1 MQDIYTYTNIK
12 ELAQFIDN
20 SKKQESEFKIKDIK
34 IINNTQKFDLSNVLL
49 TGVTGFLGI
58 HLLYE
63 LLNKKN
69 VKKIYCI
76 IRAKDF
82 KNANERF
89 QEKIKNYFKQNEK
102 LFNIIN
108 EKVVREIINTRG
120 ESYKTPWYGQLMT
133 GPQLIAYLIQ
143 INIWL
148 EEYNINILDK

>member
-1 MQDIYTYTNIK
+1 MFFLYFLYT
-12 ELAQFIDN
+12 FW
-20 SKKQESEFKIKDIK
+20 SC
-34 IINNTQKFDLSNVLL
+34 NNTQKFDLSNVLL

-89 QEKIKNYFKQNEK
+89 QEKIKYYFDNVFRRTTSK
-102 LFNIIN
+102 L
-108 EKVVREIINTRG
+108 
-120 ESYKTPWYGQLMT
+120 
-133 GPQLIAYLIQ
+133 
-143 INIWL
+143 L
-148 EEYNINILDK
+148 EEKNVENISTFFS